1 MKRLIVLALAAAAL
15 AVPAAQA
22 APPKGPT
29 MAQFNALKAQLAKDE
44 KTIKD
49 LGNGVG
55 IAIDFE
61 LCLNAVTADAF
72 QATWT
77 AEDAFATSL
86 GKPAVYGA
94 QTPISDVNGCANWTT
109 PIIRSHAMPHNTS
122 VFSALA
128 ALLAP

>member
-44 KTIKD
+44 KAIKD
-49 LGNGVG
+49 LEGGLS
-55 IAIDFE
+55 AAFDFMA
-61 LCLNAVTADAF
+61 CQNAVTADAF
-72 QATWT
+72 QATW
-77 AEDAFATSL
+77 AQDDAFATSL
-86 GKPAVYGA
+86 GKPAVYGV
-94 QTPISDVNGCANWTT
+94 QTPIGDANGCANWKN
-109 PIIRSHAMPHNTS
+109 PIVRMHAMPHNTS

-128 ALLAP
+128 ALLTG